1 MRYGGSRS
9 ELRQAFGEPDV
20 RIRSRS
26 TEPRDSRED
35 EEVRR
40 CRRSWLKQRP
50 PMKARC

>member
-1 MRYGGSRS
+1 MRCGRARS

-26 TEPRDSRED
+26 TEPRGD

-40 CRRSWLKQRP
+40 GRKSWLKQRP
-50 PMKARC
+50 SMKARC